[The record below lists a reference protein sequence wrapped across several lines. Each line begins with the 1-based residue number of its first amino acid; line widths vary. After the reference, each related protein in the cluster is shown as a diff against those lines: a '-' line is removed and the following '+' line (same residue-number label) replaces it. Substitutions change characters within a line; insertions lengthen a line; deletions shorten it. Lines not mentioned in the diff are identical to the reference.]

1 MNDCNYLSGMLC
13 VAGIAFLV
21 AFDFLDSILTLAL
34 TASSRGFVMYRYLCS
49 LLLFKAVSYLHDSS
63 NQSATDLKSSIV
75 YHFGCMTPKYVHATV
90 SCNMLRKLCV
100 GLVLGVST
108 STLISPKYRIQC
120 PSNDSLHRASF

>member
-49 LLLFKAVSYLHDSS
+49 LLLFKAVSYLHDGS

-75 YHFGCMTPKYVHATV
+75 YHFGCMTPKICACDRFMQHVEKAMRRV
-90 SCNMLRKLCV
+90 SAW
-100 GLVLGVST
+100 G
-108 STLISPKYRIQC
+108 
-120 PSNDSLHRASF
+120 